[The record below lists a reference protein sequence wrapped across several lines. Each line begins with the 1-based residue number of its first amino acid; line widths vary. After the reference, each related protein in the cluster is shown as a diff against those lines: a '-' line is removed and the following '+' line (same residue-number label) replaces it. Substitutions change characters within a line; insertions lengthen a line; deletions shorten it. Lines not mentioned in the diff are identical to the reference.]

1 MTWFYLERHRKHVL
15 PPLIKWESEAED
27 RAYLAWPCH
36 GVPAVLVSTEG
47 ALLSGM
53 NQVCCASWRLC
64 TSWMSV
70 LFSWSPSSGFYF
82 YFFLFPIPTHAL
94 IAHWPPETPTSI
106 REGTSWN
113 VPPREHQRSNCP
125 GGMGLMASELL
136 QPELCMPMSWG
147 YRQIVCAHECTLNMC
162 LTRGFDQGW
171 AEIHQQASCHFRF
184 MVCTIKTGRV
194 LFFFFL
200 LKSTRV
206 SNLFRAWWSGV
217 EVLCAHCFFFLLCL
231 IALLFSSG
239 NRIFR

>member
-1 MTWFYLERHRKHVL
+1 MGIWGRGQGVSCLAL
-15 PPLIKWESEAED
+15 PWGPSCPGLNRGGPLVWHEPSLLCFLK
-27 RAYLAWPCH
+27 
-36 GVPAVLVSTEG
+36 
-47 ALLSGM
+47 ALHLLNVCALFMADLSP
-53 NQVCCASWRLC
+53 L
-64 TSWMSV
+64 
-70 LFSWSPSSGFYF
+70 WSPSSGFYF

-217 EVLCAHCFFFLLCL
+217 EVLCPHCFFFLLCL

-239 NRIFR
+239 NRVFR